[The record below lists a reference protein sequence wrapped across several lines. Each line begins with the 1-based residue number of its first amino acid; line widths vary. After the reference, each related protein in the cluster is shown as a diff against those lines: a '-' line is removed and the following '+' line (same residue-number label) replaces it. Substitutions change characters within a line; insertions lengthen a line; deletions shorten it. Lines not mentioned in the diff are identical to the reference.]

1 MGWSERSTRWG
12 RHRNRKT
19 TKGRES
25 TGAGMKR
32 DMEKW
37 QAGMGGGGG
46 EGKDREDWM
55 KRKTRWRAACREKKR
70 NGRCPSKP
78 RFYCF

>member
-37 QAGMGGGGG
+37 QAGMGGVGG
-46 EGKDREDWM
+46 ER
-55 KRKTRWRAACREKKR
+55 
-70 NGRCPSKP
+70 GRTE
-78 RFYCF
+78 RIG

>member
-37 QAGMGGGGG
+37 QAGMGGGMRG
-46 EGKDREDWM
+46 EGQRGLDEEED
-55 KRKTRWRAACREKKR
+55 EVE
-70 NGRCPSKP
+70 GSV
-78 RFYCF
+78 